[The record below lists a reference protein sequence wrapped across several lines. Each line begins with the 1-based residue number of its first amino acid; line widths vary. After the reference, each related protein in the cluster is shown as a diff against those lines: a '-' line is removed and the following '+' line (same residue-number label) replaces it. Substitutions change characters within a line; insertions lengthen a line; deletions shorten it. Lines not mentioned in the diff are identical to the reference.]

1 MGSYSDGLE
10 ETIAVFSNPDSD
22 CLGDPCGVSPEY
34 SDSADNKRTLSN
46 AKFIVAGYE
55 GSGFDH
61 AAVQEAPRYASC
73 ADGKPFRGL
82 LMSNA
87 SQYTVEVMARTFLRA
102 DGSTYFA
109 GAFNEGQFVLLAG
122 QSSSWGYCAEEDDQP
137 VGSEITEAFFT
148 YKNPETG
155 EEVEGTHLLFDS
167 DYDGEYGIVRA
178 AAGAGG
184 SVVGHPSIHARID
197 AEVEISFQP
206 NYGYQLSE
214 VTGTCPGSLHYN
226 AYTAKP
232 LYGDCWAIANFEVDA
247 NAISERSLNE
257 ISEAYIGLLGRAPD
271 PNGLAYWA
279 LELDN
284 AIATGENS
292 GVALKNLTN
301 SMTLSG
307 EWASGIGANDGLTQ
321 AGAEAIVR
329 AMYLNLFSRSATSS
343 DIAYWSADLTSGR
356 VTESEMVVLLIIGA
370 KGKGNA
376 DSVVLDY
383 RRQAAR
389 YYASKVPPS
398 VFTRRTAKNAVAD
411 VNDLQSLTASQNS
424 TDALVNASD

>member
-1 MGSYSDGLE
+1 
-10 ETIAVFSNPDSD
+10 
-22 CLGDPCGVSPEY
+22 
-34 SDSADNKRTLSN
+34 
-46 AKFIVAGYE
+46 
-55 GSGFDH
+55 
-61 AAVQEAPRYASC
+61 
-73 ADGKPFRGL
+73 
-82 LMSNA
+82 
-87 SQYTVEVMARTFLRA
+87 
-102 DGSTYFA
+102 
-109 GAFNEGQFVLLAG
+109 
-122 QSSSWGYCAEEDDQP
+122 
-137 VGSEITEAFFT
+137 
-148 YKNPETG
+148 
-155 EEVEGTHLLFDS
+155 
-167 DYDGEYGIVRA
+167 
-178 AAGAGG
+178 
-184 SVVGHPSIHARID
+184 
-197 AEVEISFQP
+197 
-206 NYGYQLSE
+206 
-214 VTGTCPGSLHYN
+214 
-226 AYTAKP
+226 
-232 LYGDCWAIANFEVDA
+232 
-247 NAISERSLNE
+247 
-257 ISEAYIGLLGRAPD
+257 
-271 PNGLAYWA
+271 LAYWA

-411 VNDLQSLTASQNS
+411 VNDLQSLTASQNG